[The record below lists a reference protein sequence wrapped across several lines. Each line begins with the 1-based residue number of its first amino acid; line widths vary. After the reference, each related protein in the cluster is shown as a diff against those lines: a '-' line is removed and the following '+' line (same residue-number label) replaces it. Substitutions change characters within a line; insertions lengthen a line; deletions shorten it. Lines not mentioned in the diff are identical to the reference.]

1 MKRILPCV
9 VITLLL
15 IIAGFFVS
23 GIGFLG
29 LMLCPLPLA
38 VLGCLEEPRNVSL
51 AELSIEATLFIAVS
65 PTMAIYFLIGCAP
78 LAGVIFLLSRH
89 EFKEVKK
96 FSGPDSLLVCI
107 ASTILFK
114 LILLVGYWL
123 FTGRNI
129 LFPDVTELATAMYT
143 IYENQPELQTAIKQV
158 LAIYPYL
165 LPTMLVT
172 YGIIEGFLN
181 YKLCGVIMKRFY
193 PASKNFPPALPEFKL
208 WKFPISLLFASL
220 FSLVMG
226 FFIDLDTWFWGSM
239 FVMNLQIVVSLL
251 MFVQGVSL
259 AFWIMDGFKLKRRT
273 KFFLC
278 MILSFPFFWPWLIV
292 IGMSELALNM
302 RDRIKF
308 KS

>member
-15 IIAGFFVS
+15 ILAGFLVP

-38 VLGCLEEPRNVSL
+38 VLGCLEEPKKMSY
-51 AELSIEATLFIAVS
+51 AELSIEATLFIAIS

-78 LAGVIFLLSRH
+78 LAGIIFLLSRH

-107 ASTILFK
+107 ASTIVFK
-114 LILLVGYWL
+114 VILLVGYWL

-129 LFPDVTELATAMYT
+129 LFPDVEQLAMSMYELYDAK
-143 IYENQPELQTAIKQV
+143 PELQAAIKQV
-158 LAIYPYL
+158 LALYPYL
-165 LPTMLVT
+165 LPTMLVM
-172 YGIIEGFLN
+172 YGIVEGFLN
-181 YKLCGVIMKRFY
+181 YSLCGFIMKKFF
-193 PASKNFPPALPEFKL
+193 PTSKNFPPALPEFKL
-208 WKFPISLLFASL
+208 WKFPLSLLFASMFAL
-220 FSLVMG
+220 IMG
-226 FFIDLDTWFWGSM
+226 FFVDTDTWFWGAI

-251 MFVQGVSL
+251 MFVQGLSL
-259 AFWIMDGFKLKRRT
+259 AFWIMDGFKLRRGA
-273 KFFLC
+273 KIAFC
-278 MILSFPFFWPWLIV
+278 IILSFPFFWPWLIV

-302 RDRIKF
+302 RERIKF